1 MVTSMDVLMCF
12 QADVL
17 LEILRVR
24 VSGQVKVSR
33 PSLGSGRFHI
43 LVGSQ
48 VSTAPGDFVTLRLIR
63 GCALGPLE
71 ASALGGK
78 TSAPYGKVR

>member
-1 MVTSMDVLMCF
+1 MDVLMCF

-33 PSLGSGRFHI
+33 PSLGSGWFHV
-43 LVGSQ
+43 LVGTQ
-48 VSTAPGDFVTLRLIR
+48 VSTALGDFVTLRLIR

>member
-24 VSGQVKVSR
+24 VSGQVKMSR
-33 PSLGSGRFHI
+33 PSLGSGWFH
-43 LVGSQ
+43 V
-48 VSTAPGDFVTLRLIR
+48 
-63 GCALGPLE
+63 
-71 ASALGGK
+71 
-78 TSAPYGKVR
+78 

>member
-1 MVTSMDVLMCF
+1 MSEIPPPKKKIKMNYASMDVLMCF

-33 PSLGSGRFHI
+33 P
-43 LVGSQ
+43 
-48 VSTAPGDFVTLRLIR
+48 
-63 GCALGPLE
+63 
-71 ASALGGK
+71 
-78 TSAPYGKVR
+78 

>member
-1 MVTSMDVLMCF
+1 MDVLMCF

-33 PSLGSGRFHI
+33 LSLGSGVPRFGRDPSEYCTWGCCNLTVNSGMRI
-43 LVGSQ
+43 GPV
-48 VSTAPGDFVTLRLIR
+48 R
-63 GCALGPLE
+63 GL
-71 ASALGGK
+71 S
-78 TSAPYGKVR
+78 VRR

>member
-1 MVTSMDVLMCF
+1 MDVLMCF

-33 PSLGSGRFHI
+33 PSLGSGWFHI
-43 LVGSQ
+43 LVGSRDPSEYCTWGFCNLT
-48 VSTAPGDFVTLRLIR
+48 VNSGMRIGPVR
-63 GCALGPLE
+63 GL
-71 ASALGGK
+71 S
-78 TSAPYGKVR
+78 VRR

>member
-1 MVTSMDVLMCF
+1 MCF

-33 PSLGSGRFHI
+33 PSLGSVWFHV
-43 LVGSQ
+43 LVGTQ
-48 VSTAPGDFVTLRLIR
+48 VSTALGDVVTLRLIQ

-71 ASALGGK
+71 ASSLGGK

>member
-1 MVTSMDVLMCF
+1 MDVLICF

-33 PSLGSGRFHI
+33 PSLGSGVPRF
-43 LVGSQ
+43 GREYGTQ
-48 VSTAPGDFVTLRLIR
+48 VSTALGDVVTLRLIR

-78 TSAPYGKVR
+78 TSVPYGKVR